1 MAIVIT
7 RAQGTNPIAP
17 LTIFNRTT
25 QQAKRAN
32 PHFRKIINFGY
43 LIELFW
49 GSPFKARVQ
58 ENIYKVERIY
68 SATKTCTKTD
78 NQFVKKKN
86 TLL

>member
-58 ENIYKVERIY
+58 EKTF
-68 SATKTCTKTD
+68 TKLNGFIRPRKLAQKQITD
-78 NQFVKKKN
+78 
-86 TLL
+86 L